1 MEEPAQ
7 KSVNVVGMGSASLCE
22 SRPEKNCEGTT
33 VESCVPQVVNKKTR
47 SKALRKMA
55 QKVAEISNF
64 EVAKLGLRLPSFD
77 VFDEGQFLDSFE
89 MSFVAKQLE
98 KNVPPVISANE
109 VFVATENQLEDKKGI
124 EELRENLVTE
134 YAETVFRPKLYPN
147 PGPRGN
153 FGVAKIPLKENAKPT
168 WSRPYPMQGEK
179 LEAYKKIVEDWI
191 AQDLIERPK
200 KEGIVWCSAGFPVPK
215 KSVVFPWR
223 GVVDV
228 RGPNSQTNKCNYPLP
243 IIEDILVQMGEGHIF
258 S

>member
-1 MEEPAQ
+1 M
-7 KSVNVVGMGSASLCE
+7 
-22 SRPEKNCEGTT
+22 
-33 VESCVPQVVNKKTR
+33 
-47 SKALRKMA
+47 RKLA
-55 QKVAEISNF
+55 QKVDEISNIK
-64 EVAKLGLRLPSFD
+64 VAKMGLRLPSVD
-77 VFDEGQFLDSFE
+77 VFDEGQFLDS
-89 MSFVAKQLE
+89 SDLNFVAKQLE
-98 KNVPPVISANE
+98 KNAPPLVSANE
-109 VFVATENQLEDKKGI
+109 IFVATENQFAEKKRI
-124 EELRENLVTE
+124 EELCENLVTE

-223 GVVDV
+223 GWLMSVVLI
-228 RGPNSQTNKCNYPLP
+228 RKRTNATTLCP
-243 IIEDILVQMGEGHIF
+243 
-258 S
+258 